1 MYQEKSTQAYMQRKD
16 RKMPI
21 YRERILTAGK
31 ALCIMI
37 WAVKPFPSHHRQ
49 TNPLLPDIRERK
61 APGNIILPI
70 YTIRLMQMTRGIRIP
85 QTLPSPESQ
94 PAIVLP
100 YTNPSQF
107 KTQANIRRLFVSSA
121 ILP

>member
-1 MYQEKSTQAYMQRKD
+1 MQRKD
-16 RKMPI
+16 REMPI
-21 YRERILTAGK
+21 YRERILTVGK

-37 WAVKPFPSHHRQ
+37 WVVKPFLSHHRQ
-49 TNPLLPDIRERK
+49 TNPLLTDIRERK

-85 QTLPSPESQ
+85 QALPSPESQ

-121 ILP
+121 ILS